1 MLGSGKTTSIIYNEE
16 INDIMELIKCLEES
30 GLLIKGVS
38 KTIKNNAKEQNG
50 GFLSMLLATLD
61 ASLLRNISADKG
73 SIIAAK
79 GAIATGQGP
88 GTIRAGLG
96 F

>member
-16 INDIMELIKCLEES
+16 INNIM
-30 GLLIKGVS
+30 
-38 KTIKNNAKEQNG
+38 EQNG
-50 GFLSMLLATLD
+50 GFLSILLATLD
-61 ASLLRNISADKG
+61 ASLLRNISVDKC
-73 SIIAAK
+73 SIIAGK
-79 GAIATGQGP
+79 GAIATSRVR

>member
-1 MLGSGKTTSIIYNEE
+1 MPWRI
-16 INDIMELIKCLEES
+16 C
-30 GLLIKGVS
+30 LLIKGVS
-38 KTIKNNAKEQNG
+38 KTIKNDAKEQNG

-61 ASLLRNISADKG
+61 ASLLRNISAGKG
-73 SIIAAK
+73 SIIAGK
-79 GAIATGQGP
+79 GAIATTRVR

>member
-1 MLGSGKTTSIIYNEE
+1 MPWRI
-16 INDIMELIKCLEES
+16 C
-30 GLLIKGVS
+30 LLIKGVS
-38 KTIKNNAKEQNG
+38 KTIKNDAKEQNG

-61 ASLLRNISADKG
+61 NSLLRNISAGKG
-73 SIIAAK
+73 SIIAGK
-79 GAIATGQGP
+79 GAIATTRVR

>member
-1 MLGSGKTTSIIYNEE
+1 MPWRI
-16 INDIMELIKCLEES
+16 C
-30 GLLIKGVS
+30 LLIKGVS
-38 KTIKNNAKEQNG
+38 KTIKNDAKEQNG

-61 ASLLRNISADKG
+61 ASLLRNMSAGKG
-73 SIIAAK
+73 SIIAGK
-79 GAIATGQGP
+79 GAIATTRVR

>member
-16 INDIMELIKCLEES
+16 INDIME
-30 GLLIKGVS
+30 
-38 KTIKNNAKEQNG
+38 QNG
-50 GFLSMLLATLD
+50 GFLSILLATLD
-61 ASLLRNISADKG
+61 ASLLRNISADKC
-73 SIIAAK
+73 SIIAGK
-79 GAIATGQGP
+79 GAIATSRVR

>member
-1 MLGSGKTTSIIYNEE
+1 M
-16 INDIMELIKCLEES
+16 
-30 GLLIKGVS
+30 LIKGVS
-38 KTIKNNAKEQNG
+38 KTIKNDAKEQNG

-61 ASLLRNISADKG
+61 ASLLRNMSAGKG
-73 SIIAAK
+73 SIIAGK
-79 GAIATGQGP
+79 GAIATTRVR

>member
-16 INDIMELIKCLEES
+16 INNIM
-30 GLLIKGVS
+30 
-38 KTIKNNAKEQNG
+38 EQNG
-50 GFLSMLLATLD
+50 GFLSILLATLD
-61 ASLLRNISADKG
+61 ASSLRNISADKC
-73 SIIAAK
+73 SIIAGK
-79 GAIATGQGP
+79 GAIATSRVR

>member
-1 MLGSGKTTSIIYNEE
+1 MPWRI
-16 INDIMELIKCLEES
+16 C
-30 GLLIKGVS
+30 LLIKGVS
-38 KTIKNNAKEQNG
+38 KTIKNDAKEQNG

-61 ASLLRNISADKG
+61 ASLLRNISADKC
-73 SIIAAK
+73 SIIAGK
-79 GAIATGQGP
+79 GAIATSRVR

>member
-16 INDIMELIKCLEES
+16 INNIM
-30 GLLIKGVS
+30 
-38 KTIKNNAKEQNG
+38 EQNG
-50 GFLSMLLATLD
+50 GFLSILLATLD
-61 ASLLRNISADKG
+61 ASLLRNISADKC
-73 SIIAAK
+73 SIIAGK
-79 GAIATGQGP
+79 GAIATSRVR

>member
-38 KTIKNNAKEQNG
+38 KTIKNDAKEQNG

-61 ASLLRNISADKG
+61 ASLLRNMSAGKG
-73 SIIAAK
+73 SIIAGK
-79 GAIATGQGP
+79 GAIATTRVR

>member
-38 KTIKNNAKEQNG
+38 KTIKNDAKEQNG

-79 GAIATGQGP
+79 GAIATSRVR
-88 GTIRAGLG
+88 GTIKAGLG

>member
-1 MLGSGKTTSIIYNEE
+1 M
-16 INDIMELIKCLEES
+16 
-30 GLLIKGVS
+30 LIKGVS
-38 KTIKNNAKEQNG
+38 KTIKNDAKEQNG

-61 ASLLRNISADKG
+61 ASLLRNISAGKG
-73 SIIAAK
+73 SIIAGK
-79 GAIATGQGP
+79 GAIATTRVR